1 MLVQKY
7 KIFFFFL
14 CLLVQLLLLR
24 LCHLKELV
32 EVNAEYIL
40 C

>member
-7 KIFFFFL
+7 KIFFFL